1 MCQVQQRKLS
11 RVSSIV
17 LDLVKYNVNSI
28 ALHKKHLFSII
39 VLMWISILISKF
51 KEHK

>member
-28 ALHKKHLFSII
+28 ALHKKTFVFYYRFNVDIYFDI
-39 VLMWISILISKF
+39 
-51 KEHK
+51 